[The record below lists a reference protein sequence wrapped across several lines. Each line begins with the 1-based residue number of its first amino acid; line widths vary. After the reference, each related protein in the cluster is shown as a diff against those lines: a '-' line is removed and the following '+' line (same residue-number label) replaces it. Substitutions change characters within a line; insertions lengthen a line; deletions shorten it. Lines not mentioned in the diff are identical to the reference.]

1 MPRVRLEKYAVSPD
15 FPTVPEHL
23 FVDGKW
29 VHRIRQSDIKRY
41 EHCPESHRRHLL
53 ALDPELNNDSAIL
66 GTVFAL
72 YPEARLNGEN
82 PIEATH
88 ETINR
93 LIDMWHSPGL
103 NQVTFDSLDH
113 AIALLSRA
121 MDTWENHI
129 LPKVRVDSIPER
141 RFRVKAYEDKER
153 IIILEGTSDL
163 WLPNGEIWDWKFS
176 GRSYIG
182 QHAWKNERYDPQP
195 VHYCLARSIEEKVNC
210 TKFTFVN
217 IRRDDTKGMNKAPEV
232 EWLPVEVT
240 LGDFQFHMNRLYN
253 MATNIERM
261 GFDRPW
267 SLNPTDWW
275 CSSTWCPSWDECR
288 GKFIGHDPWG
298 NLAKRLKNG

>member
-1 MPRVRLEKYAVSPD
+1 MPRVKRLHVEIGAVT
-15 FPTVPEHL
+15 TVKEHCIE
-23 FVDGKW
+23 DGRW
-29 VHRIRQSDIKRY
+29 IHRIRQSDIKRY

-53 ALDPELNNDSAIL
+53 AWDPPLNNDSAIL
-66 GTVFAL
+66 GTVFAV
-72 YPEARLNGEN
+72 YPETRLWGSTHKTARETVVRVLAEKW
-82 PIEATH
+82 H
-88 ETINR
+88 E
-93 LIDMWHSPGL
+93 PGL
-103 NQVTFDSLDH
+103 NQVTFDSLQH
-113 AIALLSRA
+113 ATKLLA
-121 MDTWENHI
+121 KACDTWNDEI
-129 LPKVRVDSIPER
+129 LPKIPKGSIPER
-141 RFRVKAYEDKER
+141 QFSVKAYEDKER
-153 IIILEGTSDL
+153 VILLEGTSDL

-195 VHYCLARSIEEKVNC
+195 VHYCLARTLVEHSNPGR
-210 TKFTFVN
+210 FTFVN
-217 IRRDDTKGMNKAPEV
+217 IRRDDTKGMNRAPEV
-232 EWLPVEVT
+232 EWLPVEIT

-298 NLAKRLKNG
+298 NLAKRLKG